1 LKKKLK
7 YKYKYMLFEVKVP
20 SPGES
25 VTEVTIET
33 WYKNSGDYV
42 KRDEHL
48 ADIQSDKAMLAL
60 YAEEAGILNILVEA
74 GATVAVGT
82 VVCTIDTAAQPAS
95 VGVARETLKQEE
107 TANKTSVKEAT
118 PMPAAISAMPAK
130 YSEGLPSPAAEKL
143 IIENKLNKQEIPGAG
158 LGGRIT
164 KADVT
169 LYLQNLKAKAPL
181 TLEPETQS
189 PPPTSDT
196 QARTTRTEKVS
207 QLRKTLANRLVSVKN
222 ETAMLTTFNEV
233 DLSQIMAIRKKYK
246 EKFQQQHEV
255 GLGFMSFFSKACCQA
270 LLEFPQVNAYF
281 LGDAIEY
288 HNYIDLG
295 IAVSTDRGLVV
306 PVIRNAETLSL
317 AQIEQTIVE
326 LANKARKNQI
336 TIQEM
341 TGGTFTI
348 TNGGVFGSLMST
360 PILNPPQS
368 AILGMHKVQERP
380 VVVDGQ
386 IQIRPMMYVALSYD
400 HRIIDGKESVSFL
413 VRVKEY
419 LEDPI
424 RLLLNV

>member
-1 LKKKLK
+1 
-7 YKYKYMLFEVKVP
+7 MLFEVKVP

-25 VTEVTIET
+25 ITEVTIET

-42 KRDEHL
+42 KKDEHL

-60 YAEEAGILNILVEA
+60 YSEEAGILNILVEA
-74 GATVAVGT
+74 GATVTVGT
-82 VVCTIDTAAQPAS
+82 VICTIDKAAQPVSPDAT
-95 VGVARETLKQEE
+95 AAALKPEE
-107 TANKTSVKEAT
+107 PIKV
-118 PMPAAISAMPAK
+118 SAEPAK
-130 YSEGLPSPAAEKL
+130 YSEGLASPSAEKL
-143 IIENKLNKQEIPGAG
+143 ITESKLNKEEIVGSG

-169 LYLQNLKAKAPL
+169 LYKENLSKRATPSPP
-181 TLEPETQS
+181 EPEIKTS
-189 PPPTSDT
+189 PSAAGSDT
-196 QARTTRTEKVS
+196 RTRTIRAEKVS

-233 DLSQIMAIRKKYK
+233 DLGEIMEIRKKYK

-288 HNYIDLG
+288 HNYIDMG
-295 IAVSTDRGLVV
+295 IAVSTERGLVV

-317 AQIEQTIVE
+317 AEIEKTILE

-368 AILGMHKVQERP
+368 AILGMHKIQERP
-380 VVVDGQ
+380 VVINGQ

-419 LEDPI
+419 LEDPV

>member
-1 LKKKLK
+1 
-7 YKYKYMLFEVKVP
+7 MLFEVKVP

-33 WYKNSGDYV
+33 WYKSSGDYV

-60 YAEEAGILNILVEA
+60 YAEEAGILNILVQA

-82 VVCTIDTAAQPAS
+82 VVCTIDTAAQPVSVEAS
-95 VGVARETLKQEE
+95 QQAAKQEE
-107 TANKTSVKEAT
+107 AVNKAPVKEAVQASAT
-118 PMPAAISAMPAK
+118 ISAPSAK

-143 IIENKLNKQEIPGAG
+143 IIENKLNKQEIPGTG

-169 LYLQNLKAKAPL
+169 LYQQNLKAKA
-181 TLEPETQS
+181 TLSPEPETKAPPS
-189 PPPTSDT
+189 APPPSDT
-196 QARTTRTEKVS
+196 QARTTRIEKVS

-233 DLSQIMAIRKKYK
+233 DLSQIMDIRKKYK

-270 LLEFPQVNAYF
+270 LMEFPQVNAYF
-281 LGDAIEY
+281 LGDSIEY
-288 HNYIDLG
+288 HDYIDLG

-317 AQIEQTIVE
+317 AEIEKTIVE

-380 VVVDGQ
+380 VVVEGQ

-424 RLLLNV
+424 RLLLHV